1 MALTYQGLESGGLWA
16 GNRDE
21 IIIGGVTDDVRIRF
35 TVSDSSGQLATFTER
50 YTAIDGKIRILR
62 LGDIAKT
69 YFKMPSLESTS
80 QLWGVRPVISGEVFD
95 LDGGSLGSFSQAY
108 YYSEF
113 PMEIPLP
120 ANYKSFLT
128 RYSSRTIL
136 PGQLEYLAWID
147 HSQDLIIGILYS
159 DEIPVYGQTATQP
172 KYKQISV
179 KAGNS
184 HNIRIEKL
192 SLSRIQLLLS
202 ANGISVSEDHILSF
216 DAYLYEGNILIDKI
230 QFRIDRN
237 SKIQRQDVIY
247 FNPFWIPAALILTG
261 QNQRSADFNA
271 TYLNIGTLY
280 RKVDTNL
287 VIKNE
292 CYTGYIDRQSRD
304 AVYDLAVSEPLFRFE
319 NSKLQQITLLDLDIS
334 ESEPSSEPICL
345 KITFRISDDERQL
358 NFTRPTWN
366 NNKVFDIS
374 FDNSFN

>member
-1 MALTYQGLESGGLWA
+1 MALTYQGLDSGGLWA
-16 GNRDE
+16 GNRDD

-62 LGDIAKT
+62 LGEIAKT
-69 YFKMPSLESTS
+69 YFKMPSLESAS

-247 FNPFWIPAALILTG
+247 FNPFRIPAALILTG

>member
-62 LGDIAKT
+62 FGDIAKT

-159 DEIPVYGQTATQP
+159 DEILVYGQTATQP

-247 FNPFWIPAALILTG
+247 FNPFRIPAALILTG

>member
-136 PGQLEYLAWID
+136 PEQLEYLAWID

-247 FNPFWIPAALILTG
+247 FNPFRIPAALILTG

>member
-1 MALTYQGLESGGLWA
+1 MALTYQGLDSGGLWA

-136 PGQLEYLAWID
+136 PGQWEYLAWLD
-147 HSQDLIIGILYS
+147 HSQTMVLGVAYADDVPS
-159 DEIPVYGQTATQP
+159 YGQTASQP
-172 KYKQISV
+172 HYKEISF
-179 KAGNS
+179 AGSGS
-184 HNIRIEKL
+184 HNIRIEQF
-192 SLSRIQLLLS
+192 SLSRIISLL
-202 ANGISVSEDHILSF
+202 AGAGVQVSEDQILFF
-216 DAYLYEGNILIDKI
+216 DAYLNDGDTRIDEVRFKVDRNGKIHRRDLIYMNP
-230 QFRIDRN
+230 FRI
-237 SKIQRQDVIY
+237 
-247 FNPFWIPAALILTG
+247 PAVMCLTG

-292 CYTGYIDRQSRD
+292 CFTGYIDRQSRD
-304 AVYDLAVSEPLFRFE
+304 AVYDLAVSEPLYRVE
-319 NSKLQQITLLDLDIS
+319 NNRLQQITLLDLDIS
-334 ESEPSSEPICL
+334 ESEPTTEPICL
-345 KITFRISDDERQL
+345 KITYRLADDECQL
-358 NFTRPTWN
+358 SFARPIWSSCRI
-366 NNKVFDIS
+366 FDKT
-374 FDNSFN
+374 FDKTFD

>member
-16 GNRDE
+16 GNHDE

-69 YFKMPSLESTS
+69 YFKMPSLESAS

-136 PGQLEYLAWID
+136 PRQLEYLAWID

-247 FNPFWIPAALILTG
+247 FNPFRIPAALILTG